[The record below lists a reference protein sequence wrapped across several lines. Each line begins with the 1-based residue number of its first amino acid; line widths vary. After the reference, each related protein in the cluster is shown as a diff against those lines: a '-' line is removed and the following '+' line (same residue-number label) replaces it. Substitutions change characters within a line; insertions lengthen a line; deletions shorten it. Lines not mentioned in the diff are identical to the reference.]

1 MRIGNVIRKLRH
13 ERNLT
18 IREVSANTNL
28 TKSLIS
34 QIETD
39 KANPSISSLIAI
51 AKALN
56 VPVGSFFTT
65 LEQPPGVVV
74 KPDKRSV
81 IKTKSGVTL
90 YLLTPN
96 LDNRRV
102 EFLYCVYEDESS
114 TEKMYSH
121 EGEEYGLVLEGCLEV
136 VTEQHTYRVEAG
148 DSITVDSS
156 KPHLTRNIHPG
167 RTTAIWVNCPPTF

>member
-1 MRIGNVIRKLRH
+1 MRIGDVIRRLRQ

-18 IREVSANTNL
+18 IREVSERTNL

-34 QIETD
+34 QIETE

-51 AKALN
+51 AKALH
-56 VPVGSFFTT
+56 VPVGSFFEAS
-65 LEQPPGVVV
+65 EQPPGIVV

-81 IKTKSGVTL
+81 IQTKSGVTL

-102 EFLYCVYEDESS
+102 EFLYCVYDEMGS
-114 TEKMYSH
+114 TERMYSH
-121 EGEEYGLVLEGCLEV
+121 EGEEYGIVLEGCLEV

-148 DSITVDSS
+148 DSITIDSN